1 MNIIQTAI
9 AALKTGRSSSPK
21 RGGVWQPQGAIAA
34 QRRRI
39 CARGANSRS
48 PKGVFAPWAQI
59 AARRCARGATPDARI
74 GKCRCA
80 APQYHEIGAV
90 QNAF

>member
-1 MNIIQTAI
+1 MNIIQTAE
-9 AALKTGRSSSPK
+9 AVLKTGRLSSPK
-21 RGGVWQPQGAIAA
+21 KGGVLQPQGAIAA

-39 CARGANSRS
+39 CAR
-48 PKGVFAPWAQI
+48 
-59 AARRCARGATPDARI
+59 RCARGATPAARI